1 MNSILIKK
9 LCFGFGE
16 KIIFENLDIEL
27 AGEGPTVILGPSGC
41 GKTTLLRLMAGLLKP
56 RSGEISIEDGSGQGA
71 AGSST
76 GAANLSGPAVP
87 STGPAFVFQEPRLLP
102 WKTVLENVSLPI
114 ERLLGGDEAEDRAR
128 HYLKLV
134 SLGDSLNAF
143 PDELSGGQ
151 KQRVSLAR
159 AFAYPAST
167 VLMDEAFQSL
177 DIPLRRHLLDL
188 TLALLKDKPRRLVAV
203 THDPREAL
211 YLGGEILILGRP
223 GEGIVFKRTVDP
235 ETRTYSPAELA
246 GLEKEMLACLE
257 NRL

>member
-16 KIIFENLDIEL
+16 KIIFKNLDIEL
-27 AGEGPTVILGPSGC
+27 AGKSPAVILGPSGC

-56 RSGEISIEDGSGQGA
+56 RSGTISIEDGSGQVSA
-71 AGSST
+71 A
-76 GAANLSGPAVP
+76 
-87 STGPAFVFQEPRLLP
+87 GPAFVFQEPRLLP

-114 ERLLGGDEAEDRAR
+114 ERLLGRDEAEERAR
-128 HYLKLV
+128 RYLNLV
-134 SLGDSLNAF
+134 SLGDRLSAF

-159 AFAYPAST
+159 AFAYPASV
-167 VLMDEAFQSL
+167 VLMDEPFQSL

-188 TLALLKDKPRRLVAV
+188 TLTLLKDKPRRLVTV

-211 YLGGEILILGRP
+211 YLGGQILILGRP
-223 GEGIVFKRTVDP
+223 GEGIVFNRILNS
-235 ETRTYSPAELA
+235 ESGEGARSSAELA

-257 NRL
+257 SRL